1 MSVKHSCA
9 KDRDLLATELDVTN
23 GEVLEWEVTFLGAKP
38 TFAVVDQHGTVVLSP
53 KDKPAGPGRY
63 LKRWPSKKVRVPDD
77 LNFTLGM
84 HFIAAT
90 RYAYRVTRRT
100 AGGHVI
106 ETCKDC
112 TYASTTATDS
122 FFDPL
127 RVFTF

>member
-1 MSVKHSCA
+1 MSVKFSCR
-9 KDRDLLATELDVTN
+9 DGGDLLATELDVSN
-23 GEVLEWEVTFLGAKP
+23 GEFLEYEVSFQGAKP

-53 KDKPAGPGRY
+53 KNQPVAPGRY
-63 LKRWPSKKVRVPDD
+63 VKRWPAKKVRVPDD
-77 LNFTLGM
+77 LNFTLGV
-84 HFIAAT
+84 HFIAAIQ
-90 RYAYRVTRRT
+90 YAYQVRRKSKT
-100 AGGHVI
+100 GKLI